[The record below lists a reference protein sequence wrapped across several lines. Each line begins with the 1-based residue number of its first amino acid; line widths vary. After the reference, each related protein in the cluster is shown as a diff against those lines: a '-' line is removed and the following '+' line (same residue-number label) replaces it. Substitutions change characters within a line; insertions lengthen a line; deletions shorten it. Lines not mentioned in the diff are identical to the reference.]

1 MCCDQNSLV
10 EMVSQM
16 QGAVT
21 CCRAAVKPSIDISQV
36 IGLLLWGLP
45 PLFRDSEGFVS
56 GKWAQGVE
64 TKVVQLT

>member
-1 MCCDQNSLV
+1 
-10 EMVSQM
+10 MVSQM
-16 QGAVT
+16 QGA
-21 CCRAAVKPSIDISQV
+21 QV

-45 PLFRDSEGFVS
+45 PLSRDSEGFVS